1 MHSAERSPSS
11 PPAPFP
17 RGFARPSAPSCR
29 SFARSALL
37 ACLPFC
43 SASSRDPLWSA
54 TGCAQAMLRRTA
66 LTSVRSGEGELRPDG
81 ELHHRRE
88 PSRAR
93 AAVLRTQPRRTPTR
107 ASFAAGAGRRPE
119 DPALL
124 RRSRHPSPR
133 RRLRAR
139 RPRLPGRIWPPATG
153 SGRGHP
159 AAAPTWAPPPT
170 LPLPSLLL
178 SPAAARSGAVPLPS
192 PPHDC
197 P

>member
-1 MHSAERSPSS
+1 MFSIYFNFSKPLFHSSL
-11 PPAPFP
+11 P
-17 RGFARPSAPSCR
+17 RGS
-29 SFARSALL
+29 L
-37 ACLPFC
+37 LPFC

-66 LTSVRSGEGELRPDG
+66 PTSARSGEG

-88 PSRAR
+88 PSQVR

-139 RPRLPGRIWPPATG
+139 RPLLPGRIWPPAAG
-153 SGRGHP
+153 SSLHP
-159 AAAPTWAPPPT
+159 FFAPSVPHSSPPSHRAPPPT
-170 LPLPSLLL
+170 LPLP
-178 SPAAARSGAVPLPS
+178 
-192 PPHDC
+192 
-197 P
+197 